1 MMRKDGRSQR
11 DALANNLRAN
21 AADMVKAV
29 HGRTMICRVFAV
41 KVLAQTMK
49 NTGKNSIARPVNCC
63 LTILLTFWESAP
75 DAVRRLLS
83 RVFS

>member
-1 MMRKDGRSQR
+1 LRKDGRSQR

-41 KVLAQTMK
+41 KVSDEPSQ
-49 NTGKNSIARPVNCC
+49 NTGKI
-63 LTILLTFWESAP
+63 
-75 DAVRRLLS
+75 
-83 RVFS
+83 